1 MTELGTVWLFG
12 DDIDTDILAPGKFM
26 SSDMSILSSH
36 CLEAVDA
43 SFAKNVQS
51 GDILVAGKNFGVGSS
66 REQAAQALKYL
77 GIKAVIAKSFA
88 GIFYRNAIN
97 LGLPVLVGEVSDVV
111 RSGDRARLEVSTGV
125 FELVD
130 KNKSVNCEP
139 LPKFLFDLIESGGLV
154 PHLERRFAEE
164 KNSK

>member
-1 MTELGTVWLFG
+1 MTDIGVVWLFG

-26 SSDMSILSSH
+26 SSDLNILSSH
-36 CLEAVDA
+36 CLEAVNA

-97 LGLPVLVGEVSDVV
+97 LGLPVLVGDVCDVV
-111 RSGDRARLEVSTGV
+111 RSGDRAKLEVSTGA

-130 KNKSVNCEP
+130 ENKSVTCEP
-139 LPKFLFDLIESGGLV
+139 LPKFLLDLIDSGGLV
-154 PHLERRFAEE
+154 PHLEKRFAEE
-164 KNSK
+164 KKAK